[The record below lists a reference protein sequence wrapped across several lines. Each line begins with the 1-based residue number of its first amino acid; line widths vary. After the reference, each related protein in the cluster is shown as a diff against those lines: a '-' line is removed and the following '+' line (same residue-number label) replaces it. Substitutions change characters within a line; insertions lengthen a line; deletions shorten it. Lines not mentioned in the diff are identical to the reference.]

1 MRCFLAT
8 ALTAF
13 FSFAWSDAE
22 AATATGTFN
31 VQVTI
36 APARKISR
44 AFGVLLLPAWFAA
57 SDASAASLQAA
68 PVLLEVVAPAAAATV
83 TLRNNGAKPI
93 ATQVRV
99 FRWIQE
105 AGVERLEPTEDVVAS
120 PPAVELQP
128 GEDYV
133 ARVVRVT
140 KKPVEGEEAY
150 RLFVDELPEAP
161 QGRHTVNLVVRH
173 SIPLFFDAPA
183 SSAPEAAWRVT
194 QNGRAV
200 SLSAVNGGD
209 RRLRLAS
216 VRIGGAAGKS
226 LSFGPG
232 LVGYALGHSAMSWT
246 APRSRSVFRP
256 GAKVTISGV
265 TEAGPFNAQA
275 VVQSAR

>member
-36 APARKISR
+36 APTRKISR
-44 AFGVLLLPAWFAA
+44 AFGVFLLPAWFAA
-57 SDASAASLQAA
+57 SGASAASLQVA
-68 PVLLEVVAPAAAATV
+68 PVLLEVVAPGAAATV

-99 FRWIQE
+99 FRWTQE
-105 AGVERLEPTEDVVAS
+105 AGGERLEPTDDVVAS

-128 GEDYV
+128 AQDYV

-150 RLFVDELPEAP
+150 RLFIDELPEAP
-161 QGRHTVNLVVRH
+161 QGQRTVDFGGA
-173 SIPLFFDAPA
+173 PLDPAFFRCAGQFRARSRMARDA
-183 SSAPEAAWRVT
+183 E
-194 QNGRAV
+194 RA
-200 SLSAVNGGD
+200 
-209 RRLRLAS
+209 RRLA
-216 VRIGGAAGKS
+216 
-226 LSFGPG
+226 
-232 LVGYALGHSAMSWT
+232 
-246 APRSRSVFRP
+246 
-256 GAKVTISGV
+256 
-265 TEAGPFNAQA
+265 
-275 VVQSAR
+275 

>member
-36 APARKISR
+36 APTRKISR

-57 SDASAASLQAA
+57 SGASAASLQAA

-173 SIPLFFDAPA
+173 SIPLFFRYAGQFRARGRMARDAERA
-183 SSAPEAAWRVT
+183 RRLAQRREWRRQAVAARLG
-194 QNGRAV
+194 Q
-200 SLSAVNGGD
+200 D
-209 RRLRLAS
+209 RRRGGQEPLVRARAGRLCARPFGHELDGATVK
-216 VRIGGAAGKS
+216 VRVPARRQ
-226 LSFGPG
+226 
-232 LVGYALGHSAMSWT
+232 GHD
-246 APRSRSVFRP
+246 
-256 GAKVTISGV
+256 
-265 TEAGPFNAQA
+265 
-275 VVQSAR
+275 